1 MQLTDKENNSIRNM
15 LSCLFNHPAVKE
27 KADNAEI
34 IHLLIGWDVNHK
46 NIVKNIIKVSD
57 TLPLLDICSV
67 SLNETPSGI
76 LTEQIEKCDVFI
88 FFYLSSTLKP
98 FSSAGPEFLP
108 PIKKIMQK
116 YWNKSILFKD
126 YSNHFY
132 DSFSEDISAIKNRNK
147 LLIANAVISKQVIFK
162 QKNDYSLVA
171 TMSENQSWTSIDGT
185 GNYDLTPGEI
195 ATKFHNLEGDII
207 FSGTF
212 LSTVPFAIK
221 YGVVKDFF
229 KMTVKNSKI
238 IDFECHDHN
247 FSQDFDKYLSANP
260 SNSVIEEFGIG
271 TNCGVKRLYGLNAGF
286 EERHPG
292 LHLGLGGGAIGSHHL
307 DLIVQGGTLSFDE
320 NIQIQNNRF
329 YPQ

>member
-1 MQLTDKENNSIRNM
+1 MQLNDEENKSIMNM
-15 LSCLFNHPAVKE
+15 LFCLFNHPAVKE
-27 KADNAEI
+27 KANNAEI
-34 IHLLIGWDVNHK
+34 IHLLIGWDESHK
-46 NIVKNIIKVSD
+46 EIVKNIIKISE
-57 TLPLLDICSV
+57 TLPLLDIRSLP
-67 SLNETPSGI
+67 LNESPSGVLI
-76 LTEQIEKCDVFI
+76 EEIEKCDAFM

-98 FSSAGPEFLP
+98 FSSAGPKFLA

-116 YWNKSILFKD
+116 HWSKSILFKD

-132 DSFSEDISAIKNRNK
+132 ESFSEDIDIIKNRNK
-147 LLIANAVISKQVIFK
+147 LLIAHAVISKQVIFK

-171 TMSENQSWTSIDGT
+171 TMNENQSWTSIDGS

-195 ATKFHNLEGDII
+195 ATKFHKLEGDII

-212 LSTVPFAIK
+212 LSTIPFAIK
-221 YGVVKDFF
+221 YGIVKDFF
-229 KMTVKNSKI
+229 KMTIKDSKV
-238 IDFECHDHN
+238 IDFKCHDVN

-320 NIQIQNNRF
+320 NIFVRNNRF
-329 YPQ
+329 DLQ